1 MSHTHIPFSKKGK
14 ARTIPS
20 THFFRLFHLY
30 TAVLSAKRFSCA
42 CILLWRRAQSQL
54 RTPIITSPWRVIG
67 SSLALTLLA
76 WPIRGATTIGITS
89 PNNGA
94 SFDAAPTLT
103 LLAGVTN
110 TGGSI
115 TKVEFYQGAIKIGQ
129 SPSSTSPYSLLWPNV
144 SAGGYVLTA
153 LATDNLGTAVT
164 SAPVNLT
171 ITALPANGVNLV
183 PAESLWKYL
192 DNGSDQGTAWQ
203 AVTFN
208 DGSWASAR
216 AQLGYGDGDEVTT
229 VGFGADPNNK
239 FITTYF
245 RSAFTLTNASSFTNL
260 TVSLLRDDGG
270 VVYLNGTEIFR
281 NNMPTP
287 GPILFNTLASG
298 NAQPADETV
307 TFYSGAV
314 SPSLLVNGAN

>member
-30 TAVLSAKRFSCA
+30 TVVLSAKRFSCA
-42 CILLWRRAQSQL
+42 CAHLWRRAQSQL
-54 RTPIITSPWRVIG
+54 RTPLITSPWRVIG
-67 SSLALTLLA
+67 SSLALTLLVA

-94 SFDAAPTLT
+94 SFDAAPTLA

-129 SPSSTSPYSLLWPNV
+129 SPSLASPYSLLWPNV
-144 SAGGYVLTA
+144 SAGSYVLTA
-153 LATDNLGTAVT
+153 VATDTLGAAVT
-164 SAPVNLT
+164 SAPVNLP

-192 DNGSDQGTAWQ
+192 DNG
-203 AVTFN
+203 
-208 DGSWASAR
+208 
-216 AQLGYGDGDEVTT
+216 
-229 VGFGADPNNK
+229 
-239 FITTYF
+239 
-245 RSAFTLTNASSFTNL
+245 
-260 TVSLLRDDGG
+260 
-270 VVYLNGTEIFR
+270 
-281 NNMPTP
+281 
-287 GPILFNTLASG
+287 
-298 NAQPADETV
+298 
-307 TFYSGAV
+307 
-314 SPSLLVNGAN
+314 